1 MIYAGIGATETPEDV
16 KNTMIRIG
24 KSLALRGHILRSGG
38 ARGADTAFEQG
49 CDAAGGQKIIYKADT
64 AYSEA
69 AMALAVLHHPMGE
82 GLRNYPHRGYLIR
95 DGYQVVGK
103 KLDQPSDF
111 VVCWTDDGSEG
122 ETTRKTR
129 GTGQA
134 LRIAYSLGIP
144 IFNLRNA
151 DSMPR
156 LKAFLHRP

>member
-1 MIYAGIGATETPEDV
+1 MIYAGIGAVETPEDV
-16 KNTMIRIG
+16 QKLMGRIAQ
-24 KSLALRGHILRSGG
+24 SLALRGHILRSGG

-64 AYSEA
+64 AHSEA

-95 DGYQVVGK
+95 DGYQIVGK
-103 KLDQPSDF
+103 KLAQPSDF

-122 ETTRKTR
+122 ETTRKTG